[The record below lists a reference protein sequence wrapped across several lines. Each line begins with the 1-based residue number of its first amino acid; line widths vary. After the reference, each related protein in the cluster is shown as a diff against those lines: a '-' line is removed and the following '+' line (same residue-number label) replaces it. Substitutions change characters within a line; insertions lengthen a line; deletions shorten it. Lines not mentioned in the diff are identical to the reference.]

1 MKTDNKINLLL
12 VREDFT
18 DKSTIGTLY
27 INGDRICD
35 TLENPY
41 LDNKPN
47 ISSIPLGEYSVRLR
61 LARES
66 ASRDYLHLLVQSVPY
81 RKYILFHVGNYPTQ
95 TKGCIL
101 VGLTRGNN
109 FVKNSKD
116 AMSFLMEEIVTLGG
130 ENINLIIKNKNH
142 EKVFP
147 EVPNR
152 SDVKIKEVLVCN
164 QFSSS
169 SCFSNL
175 LRRGLRYCKRVVS
188 CYFSSNCRAGD
199 CRRCK
204 EVIDTD

>member
-27 INGDRICD
+27 IQGNRICD

-66 ASRDYLHLLVQSVPY
+66 ASKDYLHLLIENVEGRSYV
-81 RKYILFHVGNYPTQ
+81 LVHTGNYPRDSF
-95 TKGCIL
+95 GCIL

-130 ENINLIIKNKNH
+130 ENINLIIKK
-142 EKVFP
+142 
-147 EVPNR
+147 
-152 SDVKIKEVLVCN
+152 
-164 QFSSS
+164 
-169 SCFSNL
+169 
-175 LRRGLRYCKRVVS
+175 KRQWE
-188 CYFSSNCRAGD
+188 NG
-199 CRRCK
+199 
-204 EVIDTD
+204 

>member
-27 INGDRICD
+27 IQGNRICD

-41 LDNKPN
+41 LDNKTN
-47 ISSIPLGEYSVRLR
+47 ISSIPLGEYPVRLR

-66 ASRDYLHLLVQSVPY
+66 ASKDYLHLLIQNIEGRSMVLVHS
-81 RKYILFHVGNYPTQ
+81 GNYPRQ
-95 TKGCIL
+95 TKGCVL

-116 AMSFLMEEIVTLGG
+116 AMSFLMEEILTLGG

-152 SDVKIKEVLVCN
+152 SNAKVKEILVCDK
-164 QFSSS
+164 FSSS

-188 CYFSSNCRAGD
+188 CYFSSNCRTGN
-199 CRRCK
+199 CGRCK
-204 EVIDTD
+204 EVTEKD